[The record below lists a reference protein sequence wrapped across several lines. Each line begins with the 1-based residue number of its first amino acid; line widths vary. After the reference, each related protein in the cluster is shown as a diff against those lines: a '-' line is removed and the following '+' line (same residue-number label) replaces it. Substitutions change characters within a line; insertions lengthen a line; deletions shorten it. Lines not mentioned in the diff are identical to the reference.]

1 MSGLARDRF
10 PAAIS
15 AGLLSCSKEAAV
27 YGGCIK
33 TLLPEVERGVCDREF
48 QILKSCMRA
57 ALRHA
62 LAKSS

>member
-1 MSGLARDRF
+1 MS
-10 PAAIS
+10 
-15 AGLLSCSKEAAV
+15 
-27 YGGCIK
+27 
-33 TLLPEVERGVCDREF
+33 TLRRITPQVERGVCDQEF